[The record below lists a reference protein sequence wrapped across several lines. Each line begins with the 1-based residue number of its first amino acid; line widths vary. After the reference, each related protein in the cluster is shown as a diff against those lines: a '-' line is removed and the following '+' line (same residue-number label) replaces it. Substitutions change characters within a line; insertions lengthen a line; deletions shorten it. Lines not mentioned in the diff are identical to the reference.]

1 MEGEPLVTI
10 NDLTKVYGSDVSAV
24 SALRGVSLQVCRGET
39 LLISGP
45 SGCGKTT
52 LVSIIAGLMDYTS
65 GSCRVLGHELRELDE
80 AARCDLRRNSIGFV
94 FQSFNLLPAL
104 TATENVSVP
113 LLLSGVDRE
122 TAIRSAEDALRSVGL
137 AKQLTNLPRQLSGG
151 QQQRVAIARA
161 LVHKPALIVCDEPTS
176 SLDHEAGQSVMT
188 LLSKRAAEEGRAL
201 IIVTHDPRIVDFG
214 TRAIS
219 MEDGTISNDNVW
231 ALDAATQ

>member
-1 MEGEPLVTI
+1 MQSEPLVTI
-10 NDLTKVYGSDVSAV
+10 KALTKVYGSDESTV

-80 AARCDLRRNSIGFV
+80 AARSDLRRKSIGFV

-104 TATENVSVP
+104 TAAENVSIP
-113 LLLSGVDRE
+113 LLLSGVGRDAA
-122 TAIRSAEDALRSVGL
+122 TRSAEDALRSVGL
-137 AKQLTNLPRQLSGG
+137 ARRLTSLPRQLSGG

-161 LVHKPALIVCDEPTS
+161 LVHQPALIVCDEPTS
-176 SLDHEAGQSVMT
+176 SLDHEAGRSVMT
-188 LLSKRAAEEGRAL
+188 LLSKRAAEEDRAL
-201 IIVTHDPRIVDFG
+201 IIVTHDSRILDFA
-214 TRAIS
+214 TRVIT
-219 MEDGTISNDNVW
+219 MEDGTISNDNV
-231 ALDAATQ
+231 AVATATTQ